1 MRVCSRWLKYFIQI
15 YNTYFNISETIKD
28 LIRYLRRDDESHE
41 IRRYLGEAKI
51 LQSDLLP
58 ILRNFWEKEDLFDVI
73 LRCAKRTF
81 LLD

>member
-1 MRVCSRWLKYFIQI
+1 MVKYFIQI

-28 LIRYLRRDDESHE
+28 LIRYLRRDDENHE